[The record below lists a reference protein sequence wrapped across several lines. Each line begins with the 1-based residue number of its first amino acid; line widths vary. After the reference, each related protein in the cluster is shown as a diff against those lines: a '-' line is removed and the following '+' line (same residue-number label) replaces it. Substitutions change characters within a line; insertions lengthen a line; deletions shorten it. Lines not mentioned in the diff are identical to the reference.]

1 MFFLH
6 GRKVIALYAKNI
18 GGLMNLLLS
27 LMSQGL
33 GLEPNCLN
41 DKIRG
46 NPTYRVQA
54 NYYPPCPNPELT
66 LGLGVHTDRDALTV
80 ILTTPE
86 VQGLQVLKDEKWIAV
101 DPVPGALIVNLGDQL
116 QVLSNGKYKSV
127 LHRAITNNTQNR
139 VSLAMFYGPGKDTVI
154 GPIEHLV
161 SEKHPPRYRSYRFS
175 EFLDEF
181 RRQEGNRRRVKEAFE
196 LHMNS

>member
-1 MFFLH
+1 MT
-6 GRKVIALYAKNI
+6 
-18 GGLMNLLLS
+18 LLLS

-41 DKIRG
+41 DKTRG

-86 VQGLQVLKDEKWIAV
+86 VQGLQLLKDEKWIAV
-101 DPVPGALIVNLGDQL
+101 DPVPSALIVNLGDQL
-116 QVLSNGKYKSV
+116 QVLSNGQYKSV
-127 LHRAITNNTQNR
+127 LHRELSPTRLKIEYHLQC
-139 VSLAMFYGPGKDTVI
+139 STV
-154 GPIEHLV
+154 PA
-161 SEKHPPRYRSYRFS
+161 KTP
-175 EFLDEF
+175 
-181 RRQEGNRRRVKEAFE
+181 
-196 LHMNS
+196 